1 MSKRHSRQKDSA
13 QGTEAQVKTESE
25 SVNREAKEQADKP
38 SVTIDGVAYTLESL
52 GDQGREQLQNLR
64 VTDQEIRRLQDQLAI
79 MQTARNTY
87 ARILGDVVRTAAA
100 QA

>member
-1 MSKRHSRQKDSA
+1 M
-13 QGTEAQVKTESE
+13 
-25 SVNREAKEQADKP
+25 EAKEQADTP

-87 ARILGDVVRTAAA
+87 ARILGDVVKSVAP

>member
-1 MSKRHSRQKDSA
+1 MSKKRNLQPKNKQSTEVVVKEETMETKVKE
-13 QGTEAQVKTESE
+13 QGT
-25 SVNREAKEQADKP
+25 NP
-38 SVTIDGVAYTLESL
+38 SVTIDGATYTLESL
-52 GDQGREQLQNLR
+52 GEQGREQLRNLQ

-87 ARILGDVVRTAAA
+87 ARILAGVTKDVAP